1 MRIIDLALKDL
12 YQVMRDKRMLLFLVA
27 MPLAFTIFMG
37 FAYKGA
43 VETPDNRLPLGWYN
57 QDESGQFSLL
67 LRADLE
73 NNPDL
78 RLVEI
83 QPGGIDQAQ
92 KDVANRALSGVLV
105 IPPAFSDS
113 LLTDEPAQME
123 LIADEYSNLGQ
134 SAFQFTRAA
143 VTRLLGSLEIA
154 HQSAQTLADAGV
166 EKSPAAQKSELV
178 ETASQSAVKWKEI
191 SQTSAT
197 LTVEKATNIVEEKAP
212 LGGNP
217 YNQTSPGILVQF
229 TVFGLI
235 SSSAILVEERKTR
248 TLQRL
253 FTTSMPPAH
262 IILGHLLANF
272 TIAFLQQL
280 ILILFGQFL
289 LKVNYFRE
297 PLAVLAVMV
306 TLSLWVSSLGLLISV
321 FAKNEQQ
328 SLLASLILMF
338 VISALGGAW
347 FPLEGSGSAF
357 ATLGHFTPGAWAMDG
372 FQNIIVR
379 GLGFS
384 SVLLPASVMFGYAL
398 LFFTIGS
405 LRFRTN
411 INATI

>member
-12 YQVMRDKRMLLFLVA
+12 SQVLRDKRMLLFLVA

-37 FAYKGA
+37 LAFKGA
-43 VETPDNRLPLGWYN
+43 AETPDKRLPLGWYN
-57 QDESGQFSLL
+57 QDENGQFSLL

-78 RLVEI
+78 RLVKI
-83 QPGGIDQAQ
+83 QPDGFDQAQ
-92 KDVANRALSGVLV
+92 KDVANRYLSGVLI
-105 IPPAFSDS
+105 IPAGFSNS
-113 LLTDEPAQME
+113 LLTDQPGQME

-154 HQSAQTLADAGV
+154 HLSAQTLADAGV
-166 EKSPAAQKSELV
+166 EISTSELA
-178 ETASQSAVKWKEI
+178 ETAGQSAVKWKEI
-191 SQTSAT
+191 SQTSAV
-197 LTVEKATNIVEEKAP
+197 LTVEKATSIAEEKAP
-212 LGGNP
+212 LGGNA

-229 TVFGLI
+229 TIFGLI
-235 SSSAILVEERKTR
+235 TSSAILVEERKTR

-272 TIAFLQQL
+272 TIAFSQQL
-280 ILILFGQFL
+280 ILVLFGQFL
-289 LKVNYFRE
+289 LKVNYLRE

-338 VISALGGAW
+338 VFSALGGAW
-347 FPLEGSGSAF
+347 FPLEGSGSTF
-357 ATLGHFTPGAWAMDG
+357 ATLGHLTPGAWAMDG
-372 FQNIIVR
+372 FQNIILR

-384 SVLLPASVMFGYAL
+384 SVLLPASIMFGYAL

-405 LRFRTN
+405 LRFRAN
-411 INATI
+411 INASA

>member
-1 MRIIDLALKDL
+1 MRIINLALKDL
-12 YQVMRDKRMLLFLVA
+12 SQILRDKRMLIFLVA
-27 MPLAFTIFMG
+27 MPLALTIFMG
-37 FAYKGA
+37 LAFKDA
-43 VETPDNRLPLGWYN
+43 VAAPDNRLPLGWYN
-57 QDESGQFSLL
+57 QDESGQFTLL
-67 LRADLE
+67 LREDLE
-73 NNPDL
+73 SNSDL

-83 QPGGIDQAQ
+83 ESGKIDQAQ
-92 KDVANRALSGVLV
+92 KDVSNRALSGVLV
-105 IPPAFSDS
+105 IPPGFSDS
-113 LLTDEPAQME
+113 LLTDKPGQME

-134 SAFQFTRAA
+134 SAFQITRASA
-143 VTRLLGSLEIA
+143 TRLLGSIEIA
-154 HQSAQTLADAGV
+154 HLSAQTLTDAGV
-166 EKSPAAQKSELV
+166 ELSPGEMV
-178 ETASQSAVKWKEI
+178 ETAGQSAVKWKEI
-191 SQTSAT
+191 SQASAS
-197 LTVEKATNIVEEKAP
+197 LIVEKATNIAEEKAP

-229 TVFGLI
+229 TVFGLMT
-235 SSSAILVEERKTR
+235 SSAILVEERKTR

-272 TIAFLQQL
+272 TVAFCQQL

-289 LKVNYFRE
+289 LKVNYLRE

-306 TLSLWVSSLGLLISV
+306 TLSLWVSSLGLMISV

-357 ATLGHFTPGAWAMDG
+357 ATIGHLTPGAWAMDG

-379 GLGFS
+379 GLSFS
-384 SVLLPASVMFGYAL
+384 SVLLPAGIMLGYAL
-398 LFFTIGS
+398 LFFSIGS
-405 LRFRTN
+405 LRFRAN
-411 INATI
+411 INASI